1 MSTSA
6 MNSPSTG
13 PCLLSI
19 VIPTRNRFDCA
30 SACIAAARLAA
41 PHAQI
46 VIADSSDS
54 NELQDHV
61 ATLPQVTGRLDY
73 RRSPKDAN
81 VVENFEFALT
91 HCVGEYVIFVGD
103 DDVVGPQIE
112 DVAAWAARDGIDA
125 VVPYGNRFGVAYYW
139 PGVDS
144 KYFGDA
150 YSGKVFVWSASG
162 DRREVDPMSEL
173 RHAEQ
178 HVGRGLALLPRIYH
192 GLVRRSTLTEVSAR
206 FGALFGGVSPDIY
219 SAILIACVARRVV
232 FLDFPFFI
240 PGASPRSEAGSGA
253 ARTDRVSFDDS
264 PYLKRFKNLRWN
276 PLVPRFFSPYTVWGY
291 SMVEGMRT
299 AGLPVTALTYAR
311 IYVRC
316 LAYCFGYRH
325 EIMAA
330 VRQCGLQFGRGTM
343 RAAMARAALEE
354 VSHTLRRVLPRLLA
368 PRAGGWARR
377 HGEVVDSVAALR
389 LVTSLVEPF
398 RAPRSER

>member
-1 MSTSA
+1 MNPPSTS
-6 MNSPSTG
+6 S
-13 PCLLSI
+13 CLLSI
-19 VIPTRNRFDCA
+19 VIPTRNRFECA
-30 SACIAAARLAA
+30 SACIAAARMAA
-41 PHAQI
+41 PQAQI
-46 VIADSSDS
+46 VIADSSDGG
-54 NELQDHV
+54 ELEQHV
-61 ATLPQVTGRLDY
+61 AGLLQETGSIDY
-73 RRSPKDAN
+73 RRSPRDAN

-103 DDVVGPQIE
+103 DDLVGPQIE
-112 DVAAWAARDGIDA
+112 DVAAWAHRAGIDA

-162 DRREVDPMSEL
+162 HSRAVDPMVEL

-192 GLVRRSTLTEVSAR
+192 GLVRRATLMEVKAR

-219 SAILIACVARRVV
+219 SAILIAKVARRVV
-232 FLDFPFFI
+232 HLDFPFFI

-264 PYLKRFKNLRWN
+264 PYLNRFKGLRWN

-291 SMVEGMRT
+291 SMVEGMQA

-311 IYVRC
+311 IHVRC
-316 LAYCFGYRH
+316 LAYCFSYRQD
-325 EIMAA
+325 IFAA
-330 VRQCGLQFGRGTM
+330 VSQARDRFGVGRVAFAMGL
-343 RAAMARAALEE
+343 AVLEE
-354 VSHTLRRVLPRLLA
+354 LRHTVRRVLPRLLA

-377 HGEVVDSVAALR
+377 YGGVDDSVAALR
-389 LVTSLVEPF
+389 LVTSLVKPF
-398 RAPRSER
+398 RTPEGGG